1 MKESTRKVI
10 REQIQTL
17 VHGVEVM
24 FGVVA
29 KVFDCGPQDPSE
41 DFAYFAQALP
51 AAFLYIGCAKDDGLE
66 HPHHSPDFFMDE
78 RALLIAAQAV
88 GTAALNFLN

>member
-1 MKESTRKVI
+1 M
-10 REQIQTL
+10 
-17 VHGVEVM
+17 
-24 FGVVA
+24 A

-41 DFAYFAQALP
+41 DFAYFAESLP
-51 AAFLYIGCAKDDGLE
+51 AAFLYIGCAKDDGVD

-88 GTAALNFLN
+88 GTAALNYLN